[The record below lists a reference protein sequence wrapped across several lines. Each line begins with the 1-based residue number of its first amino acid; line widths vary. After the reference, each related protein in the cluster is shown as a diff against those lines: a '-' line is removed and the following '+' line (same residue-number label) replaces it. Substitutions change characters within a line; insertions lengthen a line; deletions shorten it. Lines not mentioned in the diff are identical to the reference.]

1 MDFSGQVAVVTGGS
15 RGIGRSVVI
24 ALAQRGA
31 QVLFCYRERVA
42 AAAETVQLALEA
54 GGEAIALQADVS
66 DRAAADL
73 LIGTALTRWGRIDV
87 LINCA
92 GRASSHQPFAEL
104 SLADWRACL
113 NTNLTGI
120 YHVCRA
126 ALRPMMKRRYGRVVN
141 VSALHGI
148 GGFPNQTDYS
158 AAAGGV
164 LGFTRAMA
172 REAAPWNIT
181 VNAVAPGFIDTE
193 LLSVTPELIREW
205 GQELIAMRRVGRPEE
220 AAAAVIFLASPLA
233 SYITGQTLVVDG
245 GWTMT

>member
-15 RGIGRSVVI
+15 RGIGRAAVL

-31 QVLFCYRERVA
+31 RVLFCYRERAA
-42 AAAETVQLALEA
+42 AAAETAQLVAEA
-54 GGEAIALQADVS
+54 GGEAVALQADVS
-66 DRAAADL
+66 ERAAADR
-73 LIGTALTRWGRIDV
+73 LIGAALARWGQIDV

-92 GRASSHQPFAEL
+92 GQASSHQPFAEM

-113 NTNLTGI
+113 GTNLTGV

-141 VSALHGI
+141 VAALHGV
-148 GGFPNQTDYS
+148 GGFPNQVDYS
-158 AAAGGV
+158 TAAGGV
-164 LGFTRAMA
+164 LGFTRSMA
-172 REAAPWNIT
+172 RESAPWNIT

-193 LLSVTPELIREW
+193 LLSATPEHIREW

-220 AAAAVIFLASPLA
+220 AAAAVVFLASPQA